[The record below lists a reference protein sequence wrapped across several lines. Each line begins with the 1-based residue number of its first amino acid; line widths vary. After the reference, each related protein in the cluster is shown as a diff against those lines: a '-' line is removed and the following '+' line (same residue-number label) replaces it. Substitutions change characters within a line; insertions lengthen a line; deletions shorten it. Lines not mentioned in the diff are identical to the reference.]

1 MDDPYIPQWTLDP
14 HDGTSNEV
22 PGYSAIGD
30 GPRAPGGPAH
40 PHASNGAVMGR
51 SVKLWGDA
59 ETCIQE
65 AVRLVASW
73 ELSSTPWVETHD
85 DFITVTTLVPGD
97 SSAGLVEV
105 GVLLTPDGAGWL
117 LEY

>member
-1 MDDPYIPQWTLDP
+1 
-14 HDGTSNEV
+14 
-22 PGYSAIGD
+22 
-30 GPRAPGGPAH
+30 
-40 PHASNGAVMGR
+40 MGKT
-51 SVKLWGDA
+51 VKLWGDA

-97 SSAGLVEV
+97 SSGELVEV
-105 GVLLTPDGAGWL
+105 GVVLTPDGAGWVMG
-117 LEY
+117 Y